1 VKTVWL
7 FLEKPSENKKKNFFA
22 TDPSHRK
29 VCLPA
34 PKGKEEERGLGRRNV
49 RPKHPQGMFK

>member
-1 VKTVWL
+1 
-7 FLEKPSENKKKNFFA
+7 LEKPSENKKKNFFA